1 MESTM
6 AMRREDNF
14 GNQGARDYLA
24 LRAAQLVANITDVVS
39 NKQRIRPDEDG
50 ESMLMPS
57 VELLALVCE
66 RYGAIP
72 PKPETV
78 RQWSEKYLR
87 AYDRADDFDEPTAGF
102 RTTRRKVIEQTFR
115 WLEGLS
121 ASHWQDDEM

>member
-1 MESTM
+1 MPI
-6 AMRREDNF
+6 RREDNF

-24 LRAAQLVANITDVVS
+24 LRAAQLVANISQVAS
-39 NKQRIRPDEDG
+39 SKQRIRPEEDG
-50 ESMLMPS
+50 EAMLMPS

-66 RYGAIP
+66 RYGAVP

-87 AYDRADDFDEPTAGF
+87 AFDRADDLEMPTPGF
-102 RTTRRKVIEQTFR
+102 RTARRKVIEQTFR

-121 ASHWQDDEM
+121 ASHWQEDEN

>member
-1 MESTM
+1 MTT
-6 AMRREDNF
+6 RREDNF

-24 LRAAQLVANITDVVS
+24 LRAAQLVANISEVVS
-39 NKQRIRPDEDG
+39 SKQRIRPDEDG

-66 RYGAIP
+66 RYGAVP

-87 AYDRADDFDEPTAGF
+87 AFDRADDFDEPTPGL
-102 RTTRRKVIEQTFR
+102 RSSRRKVIEQTFR
-115 WLEGLS
+115 WLEGLA

>member
-1 MESTM
+1 M
-6 AMRREDNF
+6 ATRREDNF

-24 LRAAQLVANITDVVS
+24 LRAAQLVANISEVVS
-39 NKQRIRPDEDG
+39 SKQRIRPDEDG

-57 VELLALVCE
+57 IELLALVCE
-66 RYGAIP
+66 RYGAVP

-87 AYDRADDFDEPTAGF
+87 AFDRTADLDEPTPGW
-102 RTTRRKVIEQTFR
+102 RGSRRKVIEQTFR
-115 WLEGLS
+115 WLEGLA

>member
-1 MESTM
+1 M
-6 AMRREDNF
+6 ATRREDNF

-24 LRAAQLVANITDVVS
+24 LRAAQLVANISEVAAS
-39 NKQRIRPDEDG
+39 KQRIRPDEDG

-66 RYGAIP
+66 RYGAVP

-87 AYDRADDFDEPTAGF
+87 AFDRADDPHEPKPGF
-102 RTTRRKVIEQTFR
+102 RSARRKVIEQTFR
-115 WLEGLS
+115 WLEGL
-121 ASHWQDDEM
+121 ATSHWSEDDL

>member
-1 MESTM
+1 M
-6 AMRREDNF
+6 ATRREDNF

-24 LRAAQLVANITDVVS
+24 LRAAQLVANISDVVS
-39 NKQRIRPDEDG
+39 SKHRIRPDEDG

-57 VELLALVCE
+57 IELLALVCE
-66 RYGAIP
+66 RYGAVP

-87 AYDRADDFDEPTAGF
+87 AFDRADDLDESTTGF
-102 RTTRRKVIEQTFR
+102 RSSRRKVIEQTFR
-115 WLEGLS
+115 WLEGLA

>member
-1 MESTM
+1 M
-6 AMRREDNF
+6 ATRREDNF

-24 LRAAQLVANITDVVS
+24 LRAAQLVANISEVVS
-39 NKQRIRPDEDG
+39 SKHRIRPDEDG

-57 VELLALVCE
+57 IELLALVCE
-66 RYGAIP
+66 RYGAVP

-87 AYDRADDFDEPTAGF
+87 AFDRADDLDEPTPGF
-102 RTTRRKVIEQTFR
+102 RSSRRKVIEQTFR
-115 WLEGLS
+115 WLEGLA